1 MGTEKNYAHKKEKK
15 SISKFQREYT
25 YIKTEGISTEPLERR
40 VVGSGRQEEGKY
52 IKLFSN
58 KCDAICSGMVSN
70 SRAFSQM

>member
-1 MGTEKNYAHKKEKK
+1 MGTEKNYAQERKK

-25 YIKTEGISTEPLERR
+25 YVRTEGISTEPLERR

-58 KCDAICSGMVSN
+58 KGMQFEVG
-70 SRAFSQM
+70 

>member
-1 MGTEKNYAHKKEKK
+1 MGTEKNYAQERKK

-25 YIKTEGISTEPLERR
+25 YVRTEGISTEPLERR

-58 KCDAICSGMVSN
+58 KDMQFEVG
-70 SRAFSQM
+70 